1 MDLCFIV
8 DSSES
13 IRDNNPTDGSYDHW
27 QLQLN
32 FIIDLVD
39 LFDIGPDAS
48 RVGLV
53 VFSED
58 VQLVFSLDTYTDAES
73 LKTTIL
79 NTPFLSQMTNTPEA
93 FRMAREQCFSVA
105 RGDRPGIQ
113 NLAIFISDGQPFPHN
128 RHNLAIDEAQ
138 LLKNSGTF
146 LLAVGI
152 TQTIDLE
159 FLKKV
164 SSSPQIEGENYFR
177 VAGFS
182 ALGATTRSVA
192 EGACEAIT
200 GIFND
205 IKKCVEY
212 FDRNFKNQ
220 HSFFCLFCL
229 SS

>member
-1 MDLCFIV
+1 MCGSPVDLCFIV
-8 DSSES
+8 DSSAS
-13 IRDNNPTDGSYDHW
+13 IRDSNVGSYDHW

-39 LFDIGPDAS
+39 LFDIAPNAS

-53 VFSED
+53 VFSDD
-58 VQLVFSLDTYTDAES
+58 VQLVFSLDTYTDADS
-73 LKTTIL
+73 LKAAIL
-79 NTPFLSQMTNTPEA
+79 NTPFLGQQTNTPGA

-128 RHNLAIDEAQ
+128 RHNLAIEEAQ
-138 LLKNSGTF
+138 LLKNSGTI

-159 FLKKV
+159 FLKIV

-177 VAGFS
+177 APDFS
-182 ALGATTRSVA
+182 ALGAIKRSVG
-192 EGACEAIT
+192 EGTCEIVAGT
-200 GIFND
+200 N
-205 IKKCVEY
+205 
-212 FDRNFKNQ
+212 NFPT
-220 HSFFCLFCL
+220 F
-229 SS
+229 